1 MPTGYADIIAKEAAT
16 LVPIRQLE
24 VLDFIGYLKNR
35 QNLSDSAAGELTPEA
50 VRTFLSSFKVDLS
63 QYRFNRDDA
72 NAR

>member
-35 QNLSDSAAGELTPEA
+35 QNLSDGAAGELTPEA
-50 VRTFLSSFKVDLS
+50 VRMFLSSFKVDLS